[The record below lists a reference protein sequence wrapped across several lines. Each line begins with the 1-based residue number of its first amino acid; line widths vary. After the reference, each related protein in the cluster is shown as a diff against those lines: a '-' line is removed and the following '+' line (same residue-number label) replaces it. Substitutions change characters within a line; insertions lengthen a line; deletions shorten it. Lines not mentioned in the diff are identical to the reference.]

1 MVRAKEAPSG
11 CIVYLMLS
19 IVINL
24 FILILRISAHEV
36 QNNATVAVA
45 AAAVATP
52 TTVPATIYHTDVT
65 TTTTNAAVAATATIA
80 NDIKTKSD
88 DIHESG
94 KWNYIFER
102 FCGLDADLWCLMF
115 WCIVLNMQ
123 TIHLSAKLRSFAA
136 LLFLRCL
143 MNPVCPHFD

>member
-11 CIVYLMLS
+11 CIIYLMLS

-45 AAAVATP
+45 ATAAAVPTP

-65 TTTTNAAVAATATIA
+65 TVTTNTINAATTATATMA
-80 NDIKTKSD
+80 NDIKTKLD
-88 DIHESG
+88 DVHESG
-94 KWNYIFER
+94 K
-102 FCGLDADLWCLMF
+102 
-115 WCIVLNMQ
+115 
-123 TIHLSAKLRSFAA
+123 
-136 LLFLRCL
+136 
-143 MNPVCPHFD
+143 